1 MNIRLFFFSDV
12 EINAL
17 IEDISFE
24 IISDRV
30 EIHARLRRAFE
41 YNPPRETKKMKT

>member
-1 MNIRLFFFSDV
+1 MILSGPDEYPTSSCLSDV
-12 EINAL
+12 EINAM

-30 EIHARLRRAFE
+30 EIHARSRSGFQV
-41 YNPPRETKKMKT
+41 

>member
-1 MNIRLFFFSDV
+1 M
-12 EINAL
+12 

-30 EIHARLRRAFE
+30 EIHARSRRAFD
-41 YNPPRETKKMKT
+41 YDLPRETKKMNT